1 MYFFEKNKY
10 KLILAAVTV
19 VLVLVMAFSS
29 VSRGKTGIIAEGV
42 GVVLSPFQ
50 KAFTAV
56 SDGVSEF
63 FDFVKSAKTYK
74 QQNTD
79 LKKQIAEL
87 EQELRKSDT
96 MSAEN
101 ERLRTM
107 LELKEKNTQYNY
119 IAADVI
125 SSDVT
130 NWSKTFTI
138 NKGLADGI
146 SKNMAVVSPYGLV
159 GYTYEVG
166 RNSSKIVTI
175 LDAGVSVGASIN
187 RVNVYSLV
195 EGDISLQSKGQ
206 LKMLYISKDSNV
218 EEGDY
223 VMTSGN
229 GGIYPQGLFIG
240 KIVNLSEDTS
250 GMSQQAIIEPG
261 VDFDNLSEVFV
272 IASK

>member
-1 MYFFEKNKY
+1 MYFFEKNKF
-10 KLILAAVTV
+10 KLILALVTV
-19 VLVLVMAFSS
+19 ILVLVMAFSS
-29 VSRGKTGIIAEGV
+29 VGNKKRGIVSEGV
-42 GVVLSPFQ
+42 GTVLSPVQ
-50 KAFTAV
+50 KLFTKA
-56 SDGVSEF
+56 SDGIGDF
-63 FDFVKSAKTYK
+63 FGFITSAKTYK
-74 QQNTD
+74 QENAD
-79 LKKQIAEL
+79 LKNKISEL
-87 EQELRKSDT
+87 EQKLRESDT
-96 MSAEN
+96 TFAEN
-101 ERLRTM
+101 ERLREM
-107 LELKEKNTQYNY
+107 LDLKEKNSQYNY

-146 SKNMAVVSPYGLV
+146 SKNMAVVSNQGLV

-166 RNSSKIVTI
+166 RNTSKIITV
-175 LDAGVSVGASIN
+175 LDAGVSVGASVN

-195 EGDISLQSKGQ
+195 EGDLSLQSKGQ

-229 GGIYPQGLFIG
+229 GGIYPQGLYIG

-261 VDFDNLSEVFV
+261 VDFDNLREVFV
-272 IASK
+272 IAP

>member
-1 MYFFEKNKY
+1 MYFFEKNKD
-10 KLILAAVTV
+10 KLILALVTV

-29 VSRGKTGIIAEGV
+29 AGRSKPGIVSEGV
-42 GVVLSPFQ
+42 GLVLSPFQ

-56 SDGVSEF
+56 SDGVGGF
-63 FDFVKSAKTYK
+63 FDFIKSSKTYK
-74 QQNTD
+74 QQNAD
-79 LKKQIAEL
+79 LKKKIASL
-87 EQELRKSDT
+87 EQELRKNDA
-96 MSAEN
+96 MAEEN
-101 ERLRTM
+101 KRLRAM
-107 LELKEKNTQYNY
+107 LELKEKNTEYNY

-146 SKNMAVVSPYGLV
+146 KKNMAVVSPYGLV

-166 RNSSKIVTI
+166 RNRSKIVTI
-175 LDAGVSVGASIN
+175 LDAGVSVGASVN

-195 EGDISLQSKGQ
+195 EGDISLQSKGC

-240 KIVNLSEDTS
+240 KIISLKEDSS
-250 GMSQQAIIEPG
+250 GMSQEAVIEPG
-261 VDFDNLSEVFV
+261 VDFDNLTEVFV
-272 IASK
+272 IAD